1 MVDNLTGHRWSL
13 CCYLKLEAIAT
24 FLIKRNFMGTNYRRV
39 LLKLSGEAL
48 MGNLGYGIDPEVVEG
63 IAKEIGEVIATGV
76 QVAIVVGGGNIF
88 RGIKAASAGMDRAT
102 ADYIGMIAT
111 VMNAMTLQDSLERM
125 GIQTR
130 VQTAIAMQE
139 LAEPYI
145 RRRAIR
151 HLEKGR
157 VVIFGAGSGNPF
169 FTTDTTAALRAA
181 EIEADV
187 IFKATKV
194 DGIYDADP
202 KLHPEAK
209 RFITLTYA
217 HVLAKDLRVMD
228 STAIALCKENNLPIL
243 VFDLT
248 VRGNIRRA
256 VMENLLAPLWE
267 VLVKLAEAQ
276 ETMQKTVEATQ
287 RSFNTIRT
295 GRANASLLDN
305 VQVEYYGTPTS
316 LKSLANI
323 TTPDSSI
330 ILIQP
335 YDKGSLNIIEKAIS
349 LSDVG
354 LTPSNDGVVIRLN
367 IPPLTSDRRK
377 EFVKLAAKYA
387 EEGRVAIRNIRR
399 DAIDAIRKQEKSAE
413 ISEDEARDQQDKLQK
428 LTNKHTEKIDH
439 LFAEKEKEIT
449 TV

>member
-1 MVDNLTGHRWSL
+1 M
-13 CCYLKLEAIAT
+13 
-24 FLIKRNFMGTNYRRV
+24 
-39 LLKLSGEAL
+39 
-48 MGNLGYGIDPEVVEG
+48 
-63 IAKEIGEVIATGV
+63 
-76 QVAIVVGGGNIF
+76 
-88 RGIKAASAGMDRAT
+88 
-102 ADYIGMIAT
+102 
-111 VMNAMTLQDSLERM
+111 
-125 GIQTR
+125 
-130 VQTAIAMQE
+130 
-139 LAEPYI
+139 
-145 RRRAIR
+145 
-151 HLEKGR
+151 
-157 VVIFGAGSGNPF
+157 
-169 FTTDTTAALRAA
+169 
-181 EIEADV
+181 
-187 IFKATKV
+187 
-194 DGIYDADP
+194 
-202 KLHPEAK
+202 
-209 RFITLTYA
+209 
-217 HVLAKDLRVMD
+217 
-228 STAIALCKENNLPIL
+228 
-243 VFDLT
+243 
-248 VRGNIRRA
+248 
-256 VMENLLAPLWE
+256 
-267 VLVKLAEAQ
+267 KLAEAQ
-276 ETMQKTVEATQ
+276 ETMQKTFEATQ

-295 GRANASLLDN
+295 GRANASLLDK